1 MREMGEEERLVWCR
15 CLVLVMV
22 VRGRKQKN
30 TLGEEPLK
38 AGARIFATSRRPG
51 RSGSLSFKRA
61 RARWAQNYAAWDDDT
76 WAHGGTLD
84 RVYYGTIIRSD
95 QNRL

>member
-1 MREMGEEERLVWCR
+1 MSGFGDGGERTQAE
-15 CLVLVMV
+15 
-22 VRGRKQKN
+22 N

-76 WAHGGTLD
+76 WPHGGD
-84 RVYYGTIIRSD
+84 AR
-95 QNRL
+95 